1 MSTFDID
8 RDDDFYVGIQFPLS
22 YGGTYGFFN
31 QSKTVFE
38 QVKSNIRNLLLT
50 IPGER
55 QHQPTLGC
63 DLSNILFENITND
76 LISDVRDRAEESIR
90 ESISEW
96 LPYVILNEVNVFQ
109 DEHNQNKIF
118 VQIEYSVTVDPNSLD
133 QITLIFN
140 AGT

>member
-8 RDDDFYVGIQFPLS
+8 NNDDFYIGVQFPLS

-31 QSKTVFE
+31 RSKTLFE
-38 QVKSNIRNLLLT
+38 QVKSNIRNLILT
-50 IPGER
+50 NLGER
-55 QHQPTLGC
+55 IFQPELG
-63 DLSNILFENITND
+63 SNVQSIIFENITND

-109 DEHNQNKIF
+109 DENNPNKVF
-118 VQIEYSVTVDPNSLD
+118 LQIEYSISIDPNSLD
-133 QITLIFN
+133 QITFTFN
-140 AGT
+140 GG

>member
-50 IPGER
+50 TPGER
-55 QHQPTLGC
+55 QHQPTLGSN
-63 DLSNILFENITND
+63 LSNILFENITND
-76 LISDVRDRAEESIR
+76 LISDVRDKAEETIR
-90 ESISEW
+90 QAISEW

-109 DEHNQNKIF
+109 DENNQNKVF
-118 VQIEYSVTVDPNSLD
+118 VQIEYSITLDPNTLD
-133 QITLIFN
+133 QITFTFN
-140 AGT
+140 GD

>member
-8 RDDDFYVGIQFPLS
+8 TNDDFYVGIQFPLS

-50 IPGER
+50 TPGER
-55 QHQPTLGC
+55 PYQPTLGSN
-63 DLSNILFENITND
+63 LSNILFENITND
-76 LISDVRDRAEESIR
+76 LISDVRDKAEETIR
-90 ESISEW
+90 QAISEW

-109 DEHNQNKIF
+109 DENNQNKVF
-118 VQIEYSVTVDPNSLD
+118 VQIEYSITLDPNTLD
-133 QITLIFN
+133 QITFTFN
-140 AGT
+140 GD